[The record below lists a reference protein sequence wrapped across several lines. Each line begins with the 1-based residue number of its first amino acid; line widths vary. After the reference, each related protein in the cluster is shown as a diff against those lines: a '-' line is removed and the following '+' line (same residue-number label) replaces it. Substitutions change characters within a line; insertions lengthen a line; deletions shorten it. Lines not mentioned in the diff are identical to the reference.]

1 MNGVLTHKELKDL
14 QKSKTKDIPKD
25 EPKAR
30 PMEPSEPAEVVSQ
43 EEHYLFHPD
52 NPKQS
57 SCYKDGVHYLDI
69 DGKKLSIPVSW
80 GVLKTDSA
88 EARAKLIQQGFV
100 FMYTRPKGADN
111 E

>member
-14 QKSKTKDIPKD
+14 QKNKKAEAPK
-25 EPKAR
+25 EELKAQ
-30 PMEPSEPAEVVSQ
+30 PMEPSAPEEIVSQ

-52 NPKQS
+52 NPRQS
-57 SCYKDGVHYLDI
+57 SCYKDGSHILDI
-69 DGKKLSIPVSW
+69 AGKSLSIPVSG

-88 EARAKLIQQGFV
+88 EARDKLIQQGFV
-100 FMYTRPKGADN
+100 FMYTRPKGVDN